1 MTDTEFPRGADI
13 AAFHDHCVHTEHWE
27 QDAPVQ
33 FASGVWRFIEL
44 NHRHN
49 SLLWAEEDQARRKHV
64 PDSEIAANKRA
75 IDRNNQARNDAIEK
89 IDEVLLTELAD
100 VVLQAD
106 AWLNSETAGSMVDR
120 MSVQSLK
127 MYHMNLQTQRTD
139 ADEAHRET
147 CRQKVLRLKEQRAD
161 LTECFDRLLQ
171 SAREGTAY
179 FKVYR
184 QFKMYNDPTL
194 NPYLY
199 SAQND

>member
-1 MTDTEFPRGADI
+1 MTETLFPHGADI
-13 AAFHDHCVHTEHWE
+13 SAFYDQCIHTEGWALN
-27 QDAPVQ
+27 APVQ
-33 FASGVWRFIEL
+33 FTAGVWRYIEL

-49 SLLWAEEDQARRKHV
+49 TLLWDEEDQARRKNV
-64 PDSEIAANKRA
+64 ADAEIAANKRA

-100 VVLQAD
+100 VALQAD
-106 AWLNSETAGSMVDR
+106 AWHNSETAGSMLDR

-127 MYHMNLQTQRTD
+127 IYHMHLQTQRTD
-139 ADEAHRET
+139 ADATHRET
-147 CRQKVLRLKEQRAD
+147 CTQKVIRLQEQRGD
-161 LTECFDRLLQ
+161 LAQCFDRLLKA
-171 SAREGTAY
+171 SREGSAY

-199 SAQND
+199 SQK

>member
-1 MTDTEFPRGADI
+1 MTDIKFPRGTEI
-13 AAFHDHCVHTEHWE
+13 AAFHDHCVHTERWAL
-27 QDAPVQ
+27 DAPVQ
-33 FASGVWRFIEL
+33 FASGVWHFIEL

-49 SLLWAEEDQARRKHV
+49 SLLWSEEDQARRKNV

-100 VVLQAD
+100 VVPQAE
-106 AWLNSETAGSMVDR
+106 AWLNSETAGSMLDR
-120 MSVQSLK
+120 MSIQSLK
-127 MYHMNLQTQRTD
+127 IYHMNLQTLRSD
-139 ADEAHRET
+139 ADKAHRDT
-147 CRQKVLRLKEQRAD
+147 CRQKVARLKEQRGD
-161 LTECFDRLLQ
+161 LAVCFDRLLNA
-171 SAREGTAY
+171 AREGTAY

-199 SAQND
+199 SQK

>member
-1 MTDTEFPRGADI
+1 MTDTSFPRGADI
-13 AAFHDHCVHTEHWE
+13 AAFYDHCVNNERWALDT
-27 QDAPVQ
+27 PIQ

-49 SLLWAEEDQARRKHV
+49 TLLWAEEDQARRKNV
-64 PDSEIAANKRA
+64 PDAEIAANKRA

-89 IDEVLLTELAD
+89 IDEVLLTALAD
-100 VVLQAD
+100 ITLQDD
-106 AWLNSETAGSMVDR
+106 AWLNSETAGSILDR

-127 MYHMNLQTQRTD
+127 IYHMHLQVLRDD
-139 ADEAHRET
+139 ADAAHREA
-147 CRQKVLRLKEQRAD
+147 CAQKVARLKEQRGD
-161 LTECFDRLLQ
+161 LAECFDRLLTRAQ
-171 SAREGTAY
+171 EGKAY

-199 SAQND
+199 SQK

>member
-1 MTDTEFPRGADI
+1 MTDTSSPRGADI
-13 AAFHDHCVHTEHWE
+13 VAFYDHCVNNDRWA
-27 QDAPVQ
+27 QDAPTQ
-33 FASGVWRFIEL
+33 FTAGVWRFIEL

-49 SLLWAEEDQARRKHV
+49 TLLWAEEDQARRKNV
-64 PDSEIAANKRA
+64 PDAEIAANKRA

-100 VVLQAD
+100 ITLRAD
-106 AWLNSETAGSMVDR
+106 AWLNSETAGSMLDR

-127 MYHMNLQTQRTD
+127 IYHMNLQTLRAD
-139 ADEAHRET
+139 ADADHREA
-147 CRQKVLRLKEQRAD
+147 CMQKVARLKEQRGD
-161 LTECFDRLLQ
+161 LAECFDRLLAQ
-171 SAREGTAY
+171 AREGKAY

-199 SAQND
+199 SAQGD